1 MLNKMN
7 YRPISIL
14 SCISKI
20 FEKLLI
26 SQLRIYF
33 DDIFSQYLSGY
44 RASYGCQDVLL
55 HFINICKKALDDGNV
70 CMALLTDLS
79 KAFDC
84 LAYRLLICKLRAYGL
99 SVNACELLKS
109 YFCERKQRVK
119 LGDKYSDWLG
129 LSKGVPQGSLMGP
142 FIFNIFSNDLLLLLE
157 KKCHVFNYADDT
169 SILCKHRDYDSAY
182 NDLLSAASTMIHWY
196 KMNCMQANPEK
207 FQFIIFYKE
216 QQPRTL
222 QLNHNVT
229 IQSVSNVKL
238 LGVNIDVELNFNHH
252 IALLCN
258 KAGRQ
263 INALSRLS
271 NVLNV
276 DTKMLILQSFILSH
290 FIYCCIIWHFCSIS
304 DTKKIEKMQLKALR
318 HIYKDYTSSYEMLRE
333 KCNRPMLLIERQ
345 RAMLLEVYKCIHE
358 LDPQYRHGMFS
369 QKSRAYDYR
378 DPSILT
384 LPKYNTITHGKK
396 CFMYEGAK
404 LWNSIS
410 NGIKTI
416 ENISEFKTLLKKW
429 NGSPCICKNC
439 IICTIS

>member
-1 MLNKMN
+1 MQLVCDYDLITGKLIKEGADFLCKPIQSLINKCIDTCTFPNALKLADVVPIFKKNDMLNKMN

-44 RASYGCQDVLL
+44 RASYRCQDVLL

-70 CMALLTDLS
+70 CMALLADLS

-84 LAYRLLICKLRAYGL
+84 LPYRLLICKLRAYGL

-109 YFCERKQRVK
+109 YFCERKQR
-119 LGDKYSDWLG
+119 
-129 LSKGVPQGSLMGP
+129 
-142 FIFNIFSNDLLLLLE
+142 E

-207 FQFIIFYKE
+207 FQFIIFDKKR
-216 QQPRTL
+216 QPRTL

-238 LGVNIDVELNFNHH
+238 LGVNIDVELNFNYH

-258 KAGRQ
+258 KADLIRFD
-263 INALSRLS
+263 RL
-271 NVLNV
+271 
-276 DTKMLILQSFILSH
+276 MR
-290 FIYCCIIWHFCSIS
+290 Y
-304 DTKKIEKMQLKALR
+304 
-318 HIYKDYTSSYEMLRE
+318 
-333 KCNRPMLLIERQ
+333 
-345 RAMLLEVYKCIHE
+345 
-358 LDPQYRHGMFS
+358 HGYQMF
-369 QKSRAYDYR
+369 
-378 DPSILT
+378 
-384 LPKYNTITHGKK
+384 
-396 CFMYEGAK
+396 
-404 LWNSIS
+404 
-410 NGIKTI
+410 
-416 ENISEFKTLLKKW
+416 
-429 NGSPCICKNC
+429 
-439 IICTIS
+439 

>member
-1 MLNKMN
+1 MLIRH
-7 YRPISIL
+7 YLI
-14 SCISKI
+14 KI
-20 FEKLLI
+20 EAQNI
-26 SQLRIYF
+26 
-33 DDIFSQYLSGY
+33 
-44 RASYGCQDVLL
+44 QDVLL

-84 LAYRLLICKLRAYGL
+84 LSYRLLICKLRAYGL
-99 SVNACELLKS
+99 SVNACELLES

-119 LGDKYSDWLG
+119 LCDKYSEWLG
-129 LSKGVPQGSLMGP
+129 LSKGVPQGSVMGP
-142 FIFNIFSNDLLLLLE
+142 FIFNIFLNDLLLLLLE

-169 SILCKHRDYDSAY
+169 GNLCKHTDYDSAY
-182 NDLLSAASTMIHWY
+182 NDLLSAACTMIHWY
-196 KMNCMQANPEK
+196 KMNYMQANPENL
-207 FQFIIFYKE
+207 QFIIFDKE
-216 QQPRTL
+216 RQPRTL
-222 QLNHNVT
+222 QLNHDVT

-238 LGVNIDVELNFNHH
+238 LGVNIDVELNCNHH

-263 INALSRLS
+263 MNALSRLS

-276 DTKMLILQSFILSH
+276 DTKILILQSFILSH
-290 FIYCCIIWHFCSIS
+290 FMYCCIIWHFCSIS

-318 HIYKDYTSSYEMLRE
+318 HIYIYIYIYIYKYYTSSYEMLRE

-345 RAMLLEVYKCIHE
+345 KAMLLEVYKCIHE
-358 LDPQYRHGMFS
+358 LGPRYRHGMFS
-369 QKSRAYDYR
+369 QKRRAYDYR

-384 LPKYNTITHGKK
+384 LSKYNTNTHGKK

-410 NGIKTI
+410 NGIKTT
-416 ENISEFKTLLKKW
+416 ENFSEFKTLLKKMEW
-429 NGSPCICKNC
+429 NSLHM
-439 IICTIS
+439 

>member
-14 SCISKI
+14 SCIFKI

-26 SQLRIYF
+26 SQLRMYF

-84 LAYRLLICKLRAYGL
+84 LPYRLLICKLRAYGL

-196 KMNCMQANPEK
+196 TMNCMQTNPEK
-207 FQFIIFYKE
+207 FQFIIFDKE
-216 QQPRTL
+216 EQSRTL

-276 DTKMLILQSFILSH
+276 DTKILILQSFILSH
-290 FIYCCIIWHFCSIS
+290 FMYCCIIWHFCSIN

-345 RAMLLEVYKCIHE
+345 RAMLSEVYKCIHE
-358 LDPQYRHGMFS
+358 LGPRYRYGMFS
-369 QKSRAYDYR
+369 QK
-378 DPSILT
+378 
-384 LPKYNTITHGKK
+384 K
-396 CFMYEGAK
+396 
-404 LWNSIS
+404 
-410 NGIKTI
+410 
-416 ENISEFKTLLKKW
+416 
-429 NGSPCICKNC
+429 
-439 IICTIS
+439 